1 MLVQNATRTETVMGE
16 EEEQVQSIERP
27 KIHSIEE
34 KYLELMKK
42 LQFGMYISS
51 HASQILNL

>member
-42 LQFGMYISS
+42 LQFGM
-51 HASQILNL
+51 